1 MTDAQKKLRTIV
13 YAVSAAADQPW
24 AADAVAQI
32 ARETGARVA
41 VVSADDIETE
51 MLSSLPRGEHQ
62 RIADEAATRA
72 VGRLR
77 EDGVEATKT
86 VLAGPALEQI
96 LAFADQK
103 DADLIVVGSSTRSR
117 LAARLLGSVPL
128 SLVQRSRRPVLVVTE
143 PERG

>member
-1 MTDAQKKLRTIV
+1 MTDAQKGLRTIV
-13 YAVSAAADQPW
+13 YATNAADDQPW
-24 AADAVAQI
+24 VLEAAAHLAK
-32 ARETGARVA
+32 ETGARVA
-41 VVSADDIETE
+41 VVSVDEIETE

-72 VGRLR
+72 VDSLR
-77 EDGVEATKT
+77 EDGVEVTKT
-86 VLAGPALEQI
+86 VLTGPAIEQI
-96 LAFADQK
+96 LAFADQQ

-143 PERG
+143 PERS

>member
-1 MTDAQKKLRTIV
+1 MTDTQKRLSTIV
-13 YAVSAAADQPW
+13 YAVNAVADQPW
-24 AADAVAQI
+24 AADAVAQL
-32 ARETGARVA
+32 AKDTGARVA
-41 VVSADDIETE
+41 VVSVDEIETE
-51 MLSSLPRGEHQ
+51 MLSALPRDEHQ

-72 VGRLR
+72 VDRLG

-96 LAFADQK
+96 LAFADQQ
-103 DADLIVVGSSTRSR
+103 DADLIVVGSAAQSR

-143 PERG
+143 PERN